1 MAQGGAAGTQIVID
15 AWVGLAGSIGMC
27 ISVVGIGLT
36 IILYFSNRFDRISD
50 RLDRNTEGL
59 AEMAIEL
66 ALVRERVTRL
76 EDHVLPARAGPA
88 PLA

>member
-1 MAQGGAAGTQIVID
+1 MTQGGAAGTQIVID
-15 AWVGLAGSIGMC
+15 AWVGLAGSIGLC

-36 IILYFSNRFDRISD
+36 IILHFSNRFDRISD

-59 AEMAIEL
+59 AEMAVEL

-76 EDHVLPARAGPA
+76 EDHVLPAGAGPA
-88 PLA
+88 SLT